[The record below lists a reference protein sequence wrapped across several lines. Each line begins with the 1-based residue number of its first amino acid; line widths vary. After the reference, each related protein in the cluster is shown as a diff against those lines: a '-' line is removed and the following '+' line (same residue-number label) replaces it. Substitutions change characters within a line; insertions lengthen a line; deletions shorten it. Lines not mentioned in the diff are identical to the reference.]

1 MITYG
6 ETINAADSVSTNVS
20 CSMPINAANTASI
33 NFADK
38 KKETY
43 NGLLYFVHGFISG
56 QILSLIAVIY
66 CHYTKHRLKQKLIT
80 PLINFKNSVLKI
92 TRTIIS
98 MT

>member
-38 KKETY
+38 KKET
-43 NGLLYFVHGFISG
+43 
-56 QILSLIAVIY
+56 
-66 CHYTKHRLKQKLIT
+66 
-80 PLINFKNSVLKI
+80 
-92 TRTIIS
+92 
-98 MT
+98 